1 MFALEIM
8 RDKNRFKKEYKF
20 ANFDVVD
27 KIVVKAQVT
36 CFLNWASSVCVCARE
51 NAVRAFFFIL
61 SAQIYFFVMIF
72 CISLDLCV
80 LYEFSTFLCEVTAG

>member
-51 NAVRAFFFIL
+51 NAVRAFFHFI
-61 SAQIYFFVMIF
+61 SSDIFF
-72 CISLDLCV
+72 L
-80 LYEFSTFLCEVTAG
+80 

>member
-51 NAVRAFFFIL
+51 NAVRAFFSFCQL
-61 SAQIYFFVMIF
+61 RYIF
-72 CISLDLCV
+72 L
-80 LYEFSTFLCEVTAG
+80 